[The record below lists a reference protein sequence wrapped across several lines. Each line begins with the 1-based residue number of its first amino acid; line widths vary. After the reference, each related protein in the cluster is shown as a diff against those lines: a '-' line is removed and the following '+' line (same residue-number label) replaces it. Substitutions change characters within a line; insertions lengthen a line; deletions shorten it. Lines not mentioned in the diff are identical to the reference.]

1 MKTALIL
8 SSTNLILQKTFIY
21 CRCVAILDIHKGLTS
36 DPVTM
41 NFTILIIGFKDIVAC
56 IFPCYISD
64 QRRRFDTRSLYSYI
78 GPAKGPGPLNYTI
91 LVGGF
96 IDIISM
102 NFGVVPK
109 DVGVER
115 MFEKFGTFCI
125 FGPARQAPNEI
136 LHKVILVI
144 QVIENIQTYVQL
156 ATNIITI
163 SWVSAKKKINYKHL
177 LSVIM
182 TFHRLK
188 STKISIKLE
197 FYSNFCNRFILL
209 KILKY
214 RNYILLQCMGGG

>member
-1 MKTALIL
+1 MDINTALNL

-21 CRCVAILDIHKGLTS
+21 CRCVAILDIPKGLTS

-41 NFTILIIGFKDIVAC
+41 NFTIQIIGFNIAC

-91 LVGGF
+91 LVRGF

-102 NFGVVPK
+102 KFGVAPK

-156 ATNIITI
+156 ATNIIKI
-163 SWVSAKKKINYKHL
+163 SWVSAEKNQLQTFTFRHND
-177 LSVIM
+177 LSS
-182 TFHRLK
+182 F
-188 STKISIKLE
+188 KIS
-197 FYSNFCNRFILL
+197 
-209 KILKY
+209 
-214 RNYILLQCMGGG
+214 

>member
-1 MKTALIL
+1 MDIKTALNL

-21 CRCVAILDIHKGLTS
+21 CRCVAILDIPKGLTS

-41 NFTILIIGFKDIVAC
+41 NFTIQIIGFNIAC

-125 FGPARQAPNEI
+125 SGPARQAPNEI

-156 ATNIITI
+156 ATNIIKI
-163 SWVSAKKKINYKHL
+163 SWVSAEKNQLQTFTFRHND
-177 LSVIM
+177 LSS
-182 TFHRLK
+182 F
-188 STKISIKLE
+188 KIS
-197 FYSNFCNRFILL
+197 
-209 KILKY
+209 
-214 RNYILLQCMGGG
+214 